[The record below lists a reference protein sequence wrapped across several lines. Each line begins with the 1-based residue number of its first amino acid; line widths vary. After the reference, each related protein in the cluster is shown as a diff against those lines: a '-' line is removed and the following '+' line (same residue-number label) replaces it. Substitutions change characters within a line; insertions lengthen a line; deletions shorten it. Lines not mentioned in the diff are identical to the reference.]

1 MEIQE
6 YPIIAP
12 GEILRIDGI
21 SHSDIVV
28 YAVIYGLMQ
37 LEGYCW
43 AKNGYLS
50 SRLNISDRTLQ
61 RHLKKLQG
69 LNLLRVENITGG
81 RKIYP
86 VNNGTLPRQ
95 SWRQMTTNLS
105 PEGDSSIYLI
115 KKDNISIKKS
125 EIETKIELLY
135 KNYPIK
141 KGKTVGVKRLLRQ
154 IKSDEDLKQL
164 EKAIKNYASECKGKE
179 EQYIKHFSTFAG
191 CWQDYLEASPKSKNN
206 EWTVTKIV
214 DGKLVSLDDNDQ
226 SEEP

>member
-1 MEIQE
+1 MSTNY
-6 YPIIAP
+6 YPLFAP
-12 GEILRIDGI
+12 GDILEIDGI
-21 SHSDIVV
+21 EFVDIVL
-28 YAVIYGLMQ
+28 YAVIYGLCRTSGCCFASN
-37 LEGYCW
+37 E
-43 AKNGYLS
+43 YLANRMKL
-50 SRLNISDRTLQ
+50 SRRSVQ
-61 RHLKKLQG
+61 RSMKRLHGFG
-69 LNLLRVENITGG
+69 LIFFENDDNNRRIYIKRGDTDVIGG
-81 RKIYP
+81 
-86 VNNGTLPRQ
+86 
-95 SWRQMTTNLS
+95 MTS
-105 PEGDSSIYLI
+105 MSHQDPSSIYLI
-115 KKDNISIKKS
+115 NKVNKYTNEHLK
-125 EIETKIELLY
+125 TQIELLY

>member
-1 MEIQE
+1 MSTNY
-6 YPIIAP
+6 YPLFAP
-12 GEILRIDGI
+12 GDILEIDGI
-21 SHSDIVV
+21 EFVDIVL
-28 YAVIYGLMQ
+28 YAVIYGLCRTSGCCFASN
-37 LEGYCW
+37 E
-43 AKNGYLS
+43 YLANRMKL
-50 SRLNISDRTLQ
+50 SRRSVQ
-61 RHLKKLQG
+61 RSMKRLHGFG
-69 LNLLRVENITGG
+69 LIFFENDDNNRRIYIKRGDTDVIGG
-81 RKIYP
+81 
-86 VNNGTLPRQ
+86 
-95 SWRQMTTNLS
+95 MTS
-105 PEGDSSIYLI
+105 MSHQDPSSIYLI
-115 KKDNISIKKS
+115 NKVNKYTNEHLK
-125 EIETKIELLY
+125 TQIELLY

-154 IKSDEDLKQL
+154 IKSDEDLNQL